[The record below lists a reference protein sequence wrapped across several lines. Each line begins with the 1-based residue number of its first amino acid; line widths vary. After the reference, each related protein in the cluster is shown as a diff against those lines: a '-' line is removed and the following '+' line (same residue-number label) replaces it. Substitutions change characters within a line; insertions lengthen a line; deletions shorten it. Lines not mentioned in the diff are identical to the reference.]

1 MTLIYLIP
9 IILLITGLIGIF
21 IGRKNLILVIISLE
35 IMLLGITYHYLML
48 GWGNFG
54 DFKTVI
60 LGIFLLT
67 IGASES
73 AVGLALAIAYY
84 KTYKYI

>member
-9 IILLITGLIGIF
+9 IILLLTGLIGIF

-60 LGIFLLT
+60 LGLFLLT

-73 AVGLALAIAYY
+73 AIGLALAIAYY

>member
-9 IILLITGLIGIF
+9 IILLLTGLIGIF

-73 AVGLALAIAYY
+73 AIGLALAIAYY
-84 KTYKYI
+84 KTYKYM